1 VGAGP
6 FGRTRPLSSATA
18 INRRLHIT
26 VKPPRD
32 PGYSALRR
40 ATRAAIVIPLA
51 FAFADLLLR
60 APQSLVF
67 VMFGCFSLLVISDFG
82 GFRRRRALAYLTST
96 VVGAGL
102 VALGTL
108 VSTSKWLPA
117 VVMFVVGFA
126 ISFSRIFGGYVSA
139 ANLGM
144 LLAFVIAATIPAP
157 ADVIPARVGGWAMA
171 GLVSTAAAVALWPRF
186 ERVMTNKLAS
196 KALLAVADVVEG
208 MRLGADNA
216 GFPRLEEA
224 ARTAVQEAMRA
235 YSFMGKRPI
244 APARR
249 DRAFVQLLIE
259 SERIVDI
266 IQRPFNQNPTAVRPA
281 LPEGDDLVASVVAA
295 LRASA
300 DVLKGGAQPHLHAI
314 ELARVQHRAALDR
327 WAAEQ
332 LRSGRPAEEVLDGL
346 DVDDTLRVVSY
357 ITFTLGRHAVIAAGA
372 KLDAGDAAIDVLQAI
387 RTHLEPPSTVLQGS
401 LRVAF
406 GLAAA
411 VFIAGAFGLSHAFWV
426 VLGTI
431 QVLRSNALGTGRTI
445 VLAVAGNA
453 IGVLIGGAFAV
464 IAGNKPAV
472 MWIAFPIS
480 VFLAAYAA
488 TTIGFMLSQAAFTIN
503 LIIVFN
509 LISPAGWQVG
519 LVRIE
524 DLLVGALI
532 SLLVGLLLWPHGAR
546 RELARALGSVY
557 RSLVEYLGLGFDRVL
572 GFVPSAESVPAHA
585 AEPLRK
591 DVVRARDRADA
602 AFDTFI
608 TEKGDRS
615 FDQATAA
622 FLLSSANHVILAGD
636 LLEVIAGMGYQAGSC
651 ADGARDVHEQVR
663 VLLGAYRRLA
673 DRLDLSPASEPG
685 SDVSLSALRR
695 AELGCLGR
703 WQKDAEV
710 GKAAIAVVMSGE
722 WVQDLTRLEADL
734 EEAVGA
740 AVEAAQK
747 PWWR

>member
-1 VGAGP
+1 VP
-6 FGRTRPLSSATA
+6 
-18 INRRLHIT
+18 
-26 VKPPRD
+26 
-32 PGYSALRR
+32 
-40 ATRAAIVIPLA
+40 RAAIVIPLA

-60 APQSLVF
+60 SPQSLVF

-82 GFRRRRALAYLTST
+82 GFRRKRALAYLTAT
-96 VVGAGL
+96 LVGAAF

-108 VSTSKWLPA
+108 VSTSTWLPA
-117 VVMFVVGFA
+117 LIMFVVGFA
-126 ISFSRIFGGYVSA
+126 ISFSRIFGGYVAA

-157 ADVIPARVGGWAMA
+157 PDAIPARVGGWAMA

-196 KALLAVADVVEG
+196 RALLAVADLVEG
-208 MRLGADNA
+208 MRAGGDGAN
-216 GFPRLEEA
+216 FLHLEEG
-224 ARTAVQEAMRA
+224 ARVAVQEARRA
-235 YSFMGKRPI
+235 YALMGKRPI

-249 DRAFVQLLIE
+249 DRAFIQLLIE
-259 SERIVDI
+259 CERVVDI
-266 IQRPFNQNPTAVRPA
+266 IERPFNQNRAAVRPA
-281 LPEGDDLVASVVAA
+281 LPEGDQLVASVVAA
-295 LRASA
+295 LRACA
-300 DVLKGGAQPHLHAI
+300 DVLKGGPKPHLHAI
-314 ELARVQHRAALDR
+314 EVARLQHRAALDR
-327 WAAEQ
+327 WASDQ
-332 LRSGRPAEEVLDGL
+332 LRAGRPTEEVLDGL

-372 KLDAGDAAIDVLQAI
+372 KPDAGDAAIDVLQAI

-401 LRVAF
+401 LRVAI
-406 GLAAA
+406 GLALA
-411 VFIAGAFGLSHAFWV
+411 VFVASTFGLSHAFWV

-453 IGVLIGGAFAV
+453 IGVLIGGVFAV
-464 IAGNKPAV
+464 IAGNDPAV

-532 SLLVGLLLWPHGAR
+532 SLMVGLLLWPHGAR
-546 RELARALGSVY
+546 RELARALGGLY
-557 RSLVEYLGLGFDRVL
+557 GSLVEYLGPGFDRVL
-572 GFVPSAESVPAHA
+572 GFTPSAELAPSHA
-585 AEPLRK
+585 ADPMRK
-591 DVVRARDRADA
+591 GVVRARDRADA

-615 FDQATAA
+615 FDQETAA
-622 FLLSSANHVILAGD
+622 FLLSSANHAILAGD
-636 LLEVIAGMGYQAGSC
+636 LLDVIAGMGYEAGSC

-663 VLLGAYRRLA
+663 VLLGAYRGLA

-685 SDVSLSALRR
+685 SRVSLAALRQ

-703 WQKDAEV
+703 WQNDV
-710 GKAAIAVVMSGE
+710 GVAKGAIAVVMAGE

-734 EEAVGA
+734 VVAVGA